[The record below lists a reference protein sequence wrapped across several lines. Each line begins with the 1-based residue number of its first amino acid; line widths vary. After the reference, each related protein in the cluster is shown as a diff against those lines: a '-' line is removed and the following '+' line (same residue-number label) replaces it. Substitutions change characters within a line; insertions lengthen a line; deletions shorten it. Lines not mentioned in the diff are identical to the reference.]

1 MIEAGWNRLAP
12 SPELVPNAIAAA
24 LSGTPGARPPLYGD
38 GLAAGR
44 IVAAMEQ
51 YVERRAALGRGAMEA
66 TVR

>member
-1 MIEAGWNRLAP
+1 M
-12 SPELVPNAIAAA
+12 VPAAIAAA
-24 LSGTPGARPPLYGD
+24 LSGTPAARPPLYGD

-51 YVERRAALGRGAMEA
+51 YAERRAALGRRAMEA